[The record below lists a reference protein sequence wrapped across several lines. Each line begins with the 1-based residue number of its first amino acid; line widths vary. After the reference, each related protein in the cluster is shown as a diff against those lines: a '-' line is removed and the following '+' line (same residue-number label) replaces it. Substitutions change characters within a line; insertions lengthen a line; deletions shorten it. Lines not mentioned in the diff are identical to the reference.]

1 MRKCWCWMPAA
12 MVVASSFAASAAD
25 YRLTNAGA
33 LELGDGL
40 EMRVTAYPKDWKG
53 ASLTSGGYESCDV
66 KTGGIRWT
74 FKKGGET
81 YGNGTTTALSLAD
94 GRTYVRFAVTMT
106 QDFPSEGLVCALTVP
121 SNLVVGGTLCDDR
134 GKRVTFPKSFGELF
148 IYSGS
153 PASVTFELPAV
164 SRRLTFDGRHQNGL
178 IVQDD
183 RRWGKTFTFRSSLGG
198 GVLRAGKAYECSFFI
213 GGEKAALRY
222 AEPFFI
228 RAGEDWL
235 PLDYRR
241 EVQPGSALDFS
252 HFPFRDGPAGK
263 HGWLKVKDGHFA
275 FADRPDEPQRF
286 WGANFCFAS
295 TCPSHADADRIVS
308 FFTRAGYNTMRIHH
322 YEQTLLKNSADRL
335 APNPESMDNFDY
347 FFAKAKAAGIYTT
360 TDVYVSRTIAW
371 RDVGIDRDGMVDMS
385 LVKGLFLVH
394 EPAFENWKAFARNLF
409 THVNPYT
416 GLRYADDPAMP
427 FVSLVNEGVF
437 AWKRGILDEEPTRAA
452 WKVWLAEKR
461 KQNPKAYPKAPADC
475 RGCTIDDENR
485 AWEFGI
491 RAFMSDMEAR
501 FAVRA
506 RDYLRSLGVTALL
519 TDWNCGP
526 YPSASAITNTLD
538 YVDMHFYVDH
548 PVFLGSKWSL
558 PMRFGNSSP
567 DGARGAVSI
576 WPGPIARQAKMP
588 YTISEWNFTAPNSC
602 RGAAGLLT
610 GACAALLDWDALWRF
625 DYIGYGSDLQDGKTQ
640 LSCFAIVADPFKV
653 ATERAGV
660 LLYRRQEM
668 KPLSGEA
675 LLSSKFPLPVEN
687 GTGRF
692 TVSTEST
699 AGGFGRAGDMVTA
712 GPLACRLGLS
722 KATIWASALDE
733 KPLATSGRIL
743 LTHLTDL
750 KSDGIRF
757 MDDTCRVLQSWG
769 SAKDLIVRRGTADVS
784 LALADPAAYDVWA
797 LATNG
802 ERTERL
808 PTHVENGA
816 LCFAADVRASDGKAR
831 FLYEIVRR
839 KR

>member
-1 MRKCWCWMPAA
+1 MRNVLTAVVTTAA
-12 MVVASSFAASAAD
+12 ALLQGVAFSAD

-33 LELGDGL
+33 LELGDGI
-40 EMRVTAYPKDWKG
+40 EMRVTAYPKAWKG
-53 ASLTSGGYESCDV
+53 AALTSVGYESCDA
-66 KTGGIRWT
+66 KTGTIGWT
-74 FKKGGET
+74 LRKGGET
-81 YGNGTTTALSLAD
+81 YGDGTTTALSLAD
-94 GRTYVRFAVTMT
+94 GRTYVRFGVTMS
-106 QDFPSEGLVCALTVP
+106 QDFPSEGLVCAMSVP
-121 SNLVVGGTLCDDR
+121 ASLAIGGELCDNR
-134 GKRVTFPKSFGELF
+134 GVRTTFPKSFGKLF
-148 IYSGS
+148 VYDGTPGS
-153 PASVTFELPAV
+153 LAFELPAV
-164 SRRLTFDGRHQNGL
+164 SRRLTLDVSHGIWL
-178 IVQDD
+178 AVQDD
-183 RRWGKTFTFRSSLGG
+183 RRWGRTFTFRFRLGG
-198 GVLRAGKAYECSFFI
+198 GVLKAGKAYAGEFFI

-222 AEPFFI
+222 AEPHVI

-241 EVQPGSALDFS
+241 EVRSGSALDFS

-263 HGWLKVKDGHFA
+263 YGWLKAKDGHFV
-275 FADRPDEPQRF
+275 FADRPNEPQRF
-286 WGANFCFAS
+286 WGANFCGAS

-308 FFTRAGYNTMRIHH
+308 FFERAGYNTMRIHH
-322 YEQTLLKNSADRL
+322 YERTLVKGSADRL
-335 APNPESMDNFDY
+335 TPNPESMDNFDY

-371 RDVGIDRDGMVDMS
+371 RDVGIDRDGFVDMS

-427 FVSLVNEGVF
+427 FISLVNEGVF
-437 AWKRGILDEEPTRAA
+437 AWKRGIFDEEPTRAA
-452 WKVWLAEKR
+452 WKAWLAEKR
-461 KQNPKAYPKAPADC
+461 AQNPKAYPKAPADC
-475 RGCTIDDENR
+475 RGCTIDDGNR
-485 AWEFGI
+485 AWELGL

-506 RDYLRSLGVTALL
+506 RDYLRSLGVKALL

-548 PVFLGSKWSL
+548 PVFVGARWSL
-558 PMRFGNSSP
+558 PMQFGNSTP
-567 DGARGAVSI
+567 DRARGSISI
-576 WPGPIARQAKMP
+576 WPGPFARQAKMP

-625 DYIGYGSDLQDGKTQ
+625 DYIGHGSDLQDGKTQ

-675 LLSSKFPLPVEN
+675 LLSSKFPLPVET

-692 TVSTEST
+692 TVSTGST
-699 AGGFGRAGDMVTA
+699 AGGFGRAGDTVTA
-712 GPLACRLGLS
+712 GPLACRLS
-722 KATIWASALDE
+722 RAEATVWASALDE
-733 KPLATSGRIL
+733 KPLASSDRIL

-750 KSDGIRF
+750 KTDGIRF

-769 SAKDLIVRRGTADVS
+769 AAKDLIVRRGTADVS
-784 LALADPAAYDVWA
+784 LALAEPAAYDVWA
-797 LATNG
+797 LATDG
-802 ERTERL
+802 VRTERL
-808 PTHVENGA
+808 PTQVADGA
-816 LCFAADVRASDGKAR
+816 LRFAADVRAADGKAR

-839 KR
+839 K